1 MPTPAMLRADGGSFK
16 DPAGRVYRLDPGTDS
31 ERVVRGLNGP
41 AAEVAERL
49 LAEPFFAEL
58 VADGRV
64 VATDP
69 LDPQSHAGAAVL
81 AAGWDAAFEHEAV
94 EFVTWPYEWPFSML
108 KDAALLQLD
117 VLKNAAA
124 NGWTLKDATSYNV
137 QWIGCRPV
145 FIDVPSFEPWP
156 EGDPWRGH
164 RQFCAT
170 CLTPLLL
177 TSHLGIDF
185 QPLLRSSL
193 EGIDAEQASRHFY
206 GLRRFKRGVLSHIW
220 FPAKAER
227 KAESRA
233 SKQPKP
239 ESGSPQPEPG
249 SPQPEPARRQPKTR
263 VLALLDSLE
272 RLVGKLSPP
281 GASQE
286 RPRRAALSGRD
297 ADLEAEQLAA
307 KQAFVARHAAELRPR
322 LTWDL
327 AAGSGAI
334 ACSAAEHSGTVVA
347 MGHDPGAVDLLYRRL
362 RSDGPANVVP
372 LVMDLANVSPGQG
385 WAGGERPG
393 LDQRSRPDLVLVLD
407 VVHRMRVAANIP
419 LPLFFDWLRSLDAAC
434 IVEFVGREDE
444 TFSELLAN
452 KTLDYADYGIDSF
465 EAEACSRFAVTDRL
479 ELPGGRREL
488 FLLDPGGQ

>member
-1 MPTPAMLRADGGSFK
+1 MLRADGGSFK

-31 ERVVRGLNGP
+31 ERIVRGLNGA

-69 LDPQSHAGAAVL
+69 LDPQSPAGAAVI
-81 AAGWDAAFEHEAV
+81 AQGWDAAFEHEAV

-124 NGWTLKDATSYNV
+124 SGWTLKDATSYNV

-156 EGDPWRGH
+156 EGEPWRGH

-170 CLTPLLL
+170 YLTPLLL

-239 ESGSPQPEPG
+239 EPG

-281 GASQE
+281 VASQE
-286 RPRRAALSGRD
+286 RPRRSAAIPGHD
-297 ADLEAEQLAA
+297 AGLAAEQLAA
-307 KQAFVARHAAELRPR
+307 KQSFVAGHGAELRPR

-327 AAGSGAI
+327 AAGSGAL
-334 ACSAAEHSGTVVA
+334 ACIAAEHSGTVVA
-347 MGHDPGAVDLLYRRL
+347 MDQDPSAVDLLYRRL
-362 RSDGPANVVP
+362 RSDGPANVIP

-393 LDQRSRPDLVLVLD
+393 LDQRRRPDLVLALD

-444 TFSELLAN
+444 AFAELLAN
-452 KTLDYADYGIDSF
+452 KTLDYADYGIESF
-465 EAEACSRFAVTDRL
+465 EDEARSRFTVKNRL
-479 ELPGGRREL
+479 ELPGGEREL
-488 FLLDPGGQ
+488 FLLEPGQ